1 MQLAKCSSFDITLD
15 LKNELKN
22 IINKDKQYTIPIF
35 IPHKGC
41 KNECVFCNQRKI
53 TGNLQSVT
61 VNEVESIIQEYLSY
75 YENNTRNTDRK
86 IEVAF
91 FGGSFTGLDLSEQI
105 SYLEVANK
113 YVANGR
119 VDSIRLSTRP
129 DYISPKILNVLKKYN
144 VGTIE
149 LGVQSMENIVLS
161 ASKRGHSN
169 LDVKRAARLINLY
182 NFNLGIQIM
191 VGLPNSTIDKE
202 IYTIKEVIKLKP
214 KQLRIYPVYVLKQSE
229 LYDMYKS
236 GKYEP
241 LSIDEAVNRS
251 YAIVKECTKTDIQII
266 RMGLQSTS
274 EITMSNCEIV
284 GPVCD
289 NFAEYVLAKLV
300 LEKIEEEI
308 KKSIVN
314 LVSKDIK
321 KSIDNLVSEEE
332 IKSGSLVSK
341 DEKIKSNCGNLVSEK
356 EIKSGSDNLV
366 SDEDIKNCSGILK
379 NKKEKTTLNLF
390 VPNRYISIAIGP
402 KKINK
407 KYLEEKYNL
416 ILKVRGI

>member
-1 MQLAKCSSFDITLD
+1 MERVKKVQNSQQPKMQLVKCSSIDITLD
-15 LKNELKN
+15 LKKELKN

-53 TGNLQSVT
+53 TGNLESVT
-61 VNEVESIIQEYLSY
+61 PNQVDMIIQEYLAY
-75 YENNTRNTDRK
+75 FLANTRNTDRK

-91 FGGSFTGLDLSEQI
+91 FGGSFTGLNISEQI
-105 SYLEVANK
+105 SYLKVANK
-113 YVANGR
+113 YVIDGR

-149 LGVQSMENIVLS
+149 LGVQSMENMVLDI
-161 ASKRGHSN
+161 SKRGHNN
-169 LDVKRAARLINLY
+169 LDVKRASRLINLY
-182 NFNLGIQIM
+182 GFNLGIQIM
-191 VGLPNSTIDKE
+191 VGLPNSTIDTE
-202 IYTIKEVIKLKP
+202 IYTINEVIKLKP

-236 GKYEP
+236 GKYVP
-241 LSIDEAVNRS
+241 LSIDEAVKRA

-266 RMGLQSTS
+266 RMGLQSTN
-274 EITMSNCEIV
+274 EITMSNSEII

-300 LEKIEEEI
+300 LKKIEEEI
-308 KKSIVN
+308 RKNNDKLN
-314 LVSKDIK
+314 NK
-321 KSIDNLVSEEE
+321 E
-332 IKSGSLVSK
+332 
-341 DEKIKSNCGNLVSEK
+341 EKIV
-356 EIKSGSDNLV
+356 
-366 SDEDIKNCSGILK
+366 
-379 NKKEKTTLNLF
+379 LNLF
-390 VPNRYISIAIGP
+390 VPNRYISVAVGP

-407 KYLEEKYNL
+407 KYLENKYNI
-416 ILKVRGI
+416 ILKVRGY